1 MSGDL
6 ENYFLHELPCG
17 KRHKTPNMKDMLKN
31 HCNKQLRS
39 VNIER
44 ESITYVISSRPFA
57 LPLLGHREVT

>member
-1 MSGDL
+1 
-6 ENYFLHELPCG
+6 
-17 KRHKTPNMKDMLKN
+17 MKDMLKN

>member
-6 ENYFLHELPCG
+6 ENYFLHELSCG
-17 KRHKTPNMKDMLKN
+17 KRHTTSNIKDTLKN

-44 ESITYVISSRPFA
+44 ESITYVNSSRPFA
-57 LPLLGHREVT
+57 LPLSGHRKVT

>member
-6 ENYFLHELPCG
+6 ENYFLHELSCG
-17 KRHKTPNMKDMLKN
+17 KRHKTPNMKDILEN
-31 HCNKQLRS
+31 PCNKQLRS

-44 ESITYVISSRPFA
+44 ESIAYVISSRPFA

>member
-1 MSGDL
+1 MSC
-6 ENYFLHELPCG
+6 PVG
-17 KRHKTPNMKDMLKN
+17 KGTKPQNMKDMLKN